1 MEKGTNPVN
10 GALVVILALVW
21 AMVLLPGA
29 VRSRRSSP
37 SNSVGTFERA
47 MDVLARRDGN
57 PRSGRS
63 DGRLVYV
70 PNDAGRIVG
79 ERARRRNAV
88 ITQRR
93 RMFVRL
99 LAAVGAT
106 LPLAIL
112 FDGILWMVFLASG
125 TALGVYVGLLLR
137 WKAQADQAA
146 EVVRNLSDVPRA
158 RDVADVERQQVA
170 VGAERP
176 LQVATRDEDP
186 WEPQSGVRIR
196 RWDG

>member
-1 MEKGTNPVN
+1 MN

-21 AMVLLPGA
+21 ALVLLPGA

-37 SNSVGTFERA
+37 TNSVGTFERA

-63 DGRLVYV
+63 DGRYVYV
-70 PNDAGRIVG
+70 PHDAGRIVG
-79 ERARRRNAV
+79 ERARRRNALV
-88 ITQRR
+88 AQRR

-99 LAAVGAT
+99 LGAAGIT

-112 FDGILWMVFLASG
+112 FDGILWALFAASVA
-125 TALGVYVGLLLR
+125 ALGVYVGLLLR
-137 WKAQADQAA
+137 WKGQADQAA
-146 EVVRNLSDVPRA
+146 EVVRSLPDVPRA
-158 RDVADVERQQVA
+158 RDVARAEHERVA

-176 LQVATRDEDP
+176 HGGVQVATRDDDP
-186 WEPQSGVRIR
+186 WEPQTGVRIR
-196 RWDG
+196 RWDGQ